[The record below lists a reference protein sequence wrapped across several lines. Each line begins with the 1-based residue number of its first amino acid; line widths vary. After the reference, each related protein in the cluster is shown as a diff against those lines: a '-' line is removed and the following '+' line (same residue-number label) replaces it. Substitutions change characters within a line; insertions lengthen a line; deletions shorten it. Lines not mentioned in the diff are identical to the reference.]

1 MMVTFF
7 KVNNQCLKVFLD
19 PSYNTNLEIDKID
32 LIAFDNF
39 FSKLMKNL
47 KLFTRT
53 YSFIYLKY
61 KNLLYLLKQVIM
73 VK

>member
-7 KVNNQCLKVFLD
+7 KVNNQRLKVFLD